1 MMSCASLECMSA
13 SGTIVTKKFLN
24 CNSNNC
30 VVSKDGGNKRSK
42 VILVINKL
50 INLKLRFIVN
60 NGMFANITH
69 LFHFTHEEAIT

>member
-1 MMSCASLECMSA
+1 MMPCASLECMSA

-42 VILVINKL
+42 VILVINK
-50 INLKLRFIVN
+50 
-60 NGMFANITH
+60 
-69 LFHFTHEEAIT
+69 